1 MILTQLCHNGL
12 NLCCGVHSC
21 YLFNNLPIFFK
32 EQGWDGHNAES
43 TRCFWIFIHI
53 HFNDFQNIF

>member
-32 EQGWDGHNAES
+32 EQGWDRHNAES
-43 TRCFWIFIHI
+43 TRCFWIFVHI
-53 HFNDFQNIF
+53 HF